1 MATFNGTVDS
11 FKEKYKDNSKINAGG
26 LATPS
31 GYKDTKFEILVGIN
45 HISDNQNPEPITLS
59 NLSIANNRVYITIT
73 GTGANKYIEQL
84 KTMYGS
90 KDGYN
95 LEHTVNTGN
104 VNMLLQ
110 SKAKSSTNNAENY
123 DEDEDLAKTVFGRS
137 GLGFG
142 IKQALGGFD
151 VNTPSSARETS
162 AIGENFESEKVN
174 IIKEEI
180 SRIKNIMKYGK

>member
-1 MATFNGTVDS
+1 MTTFNGTVDS
-11 FKEKYKDNSKINAGG
+11 FKEKYKDNTKINAGG
-26 LATPS
+26 LTTPS
-31 GYKDTKFEILVGIN
+31 GYKDTKIEILVGIN
-45 HISDNQNPEPITLS
+45 HICDNQNPGLITLS
-59 NLSIANNRVYITIT
+59 SLSIANNRVYISIT
-73 GTGANKYIEQL
+73 GAGANKYIEQL
-84 KTMYGS
+84 KDMYGN
-90 KDGYN
+90 KETYN
-95 LEHTVNTGN
+95 LEHTPNTGN

-110 SKAKSSTNNAENY
+110 SKAKSNTKNGENY
-123 DEDEDLAKTVFGRS
+123 NEDEALAIDVFGRS

-142 IKQALGGFD
+142 IQQALGGFG